1 MSKHVTGF
9 DHDEEGMEALQIE
22 ARQALLKDEYFMNAV
37 AFFVYDGAGTRAFVL
52 QVCTYPAKERRR
64 VLLASEKGATLEQ
77 VLVDRELDETLK
89 IERQLLDET
98 LDILGQLIFFELE
111 FDVALDLF
119 VQRAFHV

>member
-9 DHDEEGMEALQIE
+9 DHDKEGMEALQIE
-22 ARQALLKDEYFMNAV
+22 ARQALLQDEYFMNAV
-37 AFFVYDGAGTRAFVL
+37 AFFVNDGAGTRAFVL
-52 QVCTYPAKERRR
+52 QVCANPAKERRR

-89 IERQLLDET
+89 IEWQLLDET
-98 LDILGQLIFFELE
+98 LDILGQLIFFKLE